1 MNNKKE
7 MKNRFFALIGI
18 VCMVFTLLTSLDL
31 TVMQAASVP
40 KLQFNKWSKL
50 SYYGGTQKY
59 DCVVKKSGYVVA
71 SIDLINY
78 SLDEEAELDYTELNP
93 PKLTI
98 KINKRGSKKYD
109 FASADMDSGVITTG
123 PIKLTKGDVLR
134 VSILSEDGVIS
145 QAKCKVKIFTCKRA
159 LNYTY
164 LNETQG
170 TFISL
175 ELAGAPKNKVTWE
188 STDEAVA
195 EVTSKGMVNTLGVGD
210 CEIIATY
217 KGVEYVCKVVVYYN
231 PEFDSEGD
239 DGENDSGADDNLTD
253 EEWESLMD

>member
-7 MKNRFFALIGI
+7 MKNRFFAFAGI
-18 VCMVFTLLTSLDL
+18 VCMVFTLLILLNL
-31 TVMQAASVP
+31 TVTQAASVP

-50 SYYGGTQKY
+50 SYYGGTKKY
-59 DCVVKKSGYVVA
+59 DCIVKKSGYVVA

-98 KINKRGSKKYD
+98 QINKRGSKKYD
-109 FASADMDSGVITTG
+109 FACADMDSGVITTG
-123 PIKLTKGDVLR
+123 PIKLTRGDVLR

-145 QAKCKVKIFTCKRA
+145 QAKCKVKVFTCERA

-170 TFISL
+170 TFIPL

-188 STDEAVA
+188 STDESVA
-195 EVTSKGMVNTLGVGD
+195 KVTSKGMVNTIGVGD

-217 KGVEYVCKVVVYYN
+217 KGVEYVCKVVVYEN
-231 PEFDSEGD
+231 PAFDSED
-239 DGENDSGADDNLTD
+239 DSGEDDLDADEGFTD
-253 EEWESLMD
+253 EEWDMLLD

>member
-7 MKNRFFALIGI
+7 MKNRFFAFTGI
-18 VCMVFTLLTSLDL
+18 VCMVFTLLILLNL
-31 TVMQAASVP
+31 TVTQAASVP

-78 SLDEEAELDYTELNP
+78 SLDEEEELDYTELNP

-98 KINKRGSKKYD
+98 QINKRGSKKYD
-109 FASADMDSGVITTG
+109 LARADIDSGVITTG

-134 VSILSEDGVIS
+134 LTVSGEDGIQ
-145 QAKCKVKIFTCKRA
+145 QAKYKVKVVTYDRA
-159 LNYTY
+159 LSMSY
-164 LNETQG
+164 LEASQN
-170 TFISL
+170 TFASI
-175 ELAGAPKNKVTWE
+175 ELLGAPSNKVKWE
-188 STDEAVA
+188 STNEDVA
-195 EVTSKGMVNTLGVGD
+195 IVGKRGNITTIAAGN

-217 KGVEYVCKVVVYYN
+217 KGVEYICTVEVYYD
-231 PEFDSEGD
+231 PAMESEGED
-239 DGENDSGADDNLTD
+239 FSEEEFTD
-253 EEWESLMD
+253 EDHTEEDWEDFME

>member
-7 MKNRFFALIGI
+7 MKNRFLAFIGV

-31 TVMQAASVP
+31 TVTQAASVP
-40 KLQFNKWSKL
+40 KLPFNKWSKL
-50 SYYGGTQKY
+50 SYNGGTQKY

-71 SIDLINY
+71 NIDLINY

-98 KINKRGSKKYD
+98 QINKRGSKKYD
-109 FASADMDSGVITTG
+109 LARADMDSGVITTG
-123 PIKLTKGDVLR
+123 PIKLSKGDVLR
-134 VSILSEDGVIS
+134 VSIFSEDGIIS
-145 QAKCKVKIFTCKRA
+145 QAKCKVKVFTCERA

-170 TFISL
+170 TFIPL
-175 ELAGAPKNKVTWE
+175 VLVGAPKNKVTWE
-188 STDEAVA
+188 STDESVA
-195 EVTSKGMVNTLGVGD
+195 EVTSKGMVNTLGEGD